1 MSTDRKQELI
11 HLAIQMISERGY
23 DSFSFADLA
32 RLSGITKASIH
43 HHFATK
49 TDLGMA
55 CLDYMQAV
63 MREMLVIL
71 SKMSAKNAIV
81 AILKEAQHFPWQGRI
96 CTLTSL
102 HAEFNVLPEVLQ
114 QRLQAITVFEEQQIT
129 ALLQRYVDER
139 GQPLALSVATAA
151 RLLISSTKGAM
162 LYGRTQKIDW
172 TPEVVMGV
180 FAVLGVDIS
189 NKESRL

>member
-1 MSTDRKQELI
+1 M
-11 HLAIQMISERGY
+11 
-23 DSFSFADLA
+23 
-32 RLSGITKASIH
+32 
-43 HHFATK
+43 
-49 TDLGMA
+49 
-55 CLDYMQAV
+55 
-63 MREMLVIL
+63 
-71 SKMSAKNAIV
+71 
-81 AILKEAQHFPWQGRI
+81 
-96 CTLTSL
+96 
-102 HAEFNVLPEVLQ
+102 PEVLQ

-151 RLLISSTKGAM
+151 RLLISSTNGAM

-180 FAVLGVDIS
+180 LAVLGVDIS